1 MKQIDREL
9 LQDDLLIQLKRV
21 DSAQSQSVDKHKS
34 VRPISV
40 REEQV
45 M

>member
-1 MKQIDREL
+1 
-9 LQDDLLIQLKRV
+9 V
-21 DSAQSQSVDKHKS
+21 DSAQSQSVDKHKY